1 MENKIEVLNESVIE
15 ESAAAAYDTAAV
27 CEEAAEEIVS
37 TEVAETVA
45 EEAAEVAEEAAEVAE
60 EAAEVA
66 EEAAAE
72 FDEDEE
78 FVPPIVFADDYDD
91 PIDDSEYDYY
101 ESNAARV
108 RIHMQEQQA
117 KEQPVAVQEKKR
129 SFIGAIQNFAYHHKA
144 GLLIALG
151 VLVAAIAYV
160 IVEVIPF

>member
-15 ESAAAAYDTAAV
+15 ESAAAVYDTTAV
-27 CEEAAEEIVS
+27 CEEAVEVVETAVEEAE
-37 TEVAETVA
+37 AVA
-45 EEAAEVAEEAAEVAE
+45 EEAEAVAEEA
-60 EAAEVA
+60 EAV
-66 EEAAAE
+66 AAE

-78 FVPPIVFADDYDD
+78 FVPPIVFSDDYDD

-117 KEQPVAVQEKKR
+117 KEQSVVVQEKKR

>member
-15 ESAAAAYDTAAV
+15 ESAAAVYDTAAV
-27 CEEAAEEIVS
+27 CEETVEEIVS
-37 TEVAETVA
+37 TEVAET
-45 EEAAEVAEEAAEVAE
+45 VAEEAAEVAE